1 MSLRKFGRW
10 MLTIGS
16 VAGIAGCGVSRVPIS
31 LPEVLQGATSA
42 AAAPT
47 AYLHASALARKESSW
62 MSSHAASQNL
72 LYVSEV
78 RTVAVYS
85 YPQLK
90 LEGTLRHFYIASG
103 MCVDKGGDVFVVDGG
118 YGKIFEYAHGGTK
131 RLVTLDSP
139 TKGPVGCSIDPTTGD
154 LAVGSQ
160 GFGTEATVAIYK
172 NARGKPVTY
181 TDSAFDQF
189 FFCGYDN
196 KGNLF
201 ADGLTAP
208 GSGNFAL
215 AELPQGKTALTTI
228 TVDQYVVFPG
238 GVQWDGKHL
247 AIGNQ
252 FTDIYEFAISGHHAT
267 TVGTTELGS
276 GAMYVKQF
284 WIQGQT
290 VIAPNVYIKKRSVL
304 TSSSTPIR
312 PAARPLRRLRT
323 ASRVHKVRL

>member
-1 MSLRKFGRW
+1 

-139 TKGPVGCSIDPTTGD
+139 TKGPVGCSIDPTTWRPGCRQPRIWHRGYRRD
-154 LAVGSQ
+154 LQERPRQTRNVH
-160 GFGTEATVAIYK
+160 
-172 NARGKPVTY
+172 R
-181 TDSAFDQF
+181 
-189 FFCGYDN
+189 
-196 KGNLF
+196 L
-201 ADGLTAP
+201 
-208 GSGNFAL
+208 
-215 AELPQGKTALTTI
+215 
-228 TVDQYVVFPG
+228 
-238 GVQWDGKHL
+238 GV
-247 AIGNQ
+247 
-252 FTDIYEFAISGHHAT
+252 
-267 TVGTTELGS
+267 
-276 GAMYVKQF
+276 
-284 WIQGQT
+284 
-290 VIAPNVYIKKRSVL
+290 
-304 TSSSTPIR
+304 
-312 PAARPLRRLRT
+312 
-323 ASRVHKVRL
+323 